1 MDKQS
6 KKINDKNN
14 FSIRVL
20 HNVECYEHI
29 HLNAEIS
36 FCIKGR
42 LKVKIENEDFV
53 LKEGCGVLIMPYKM
67 HSYKSDKDTDSCII
81 EFDSAMIDELR
92 NVSFNDTLIFSLP
105 DELIKYIISEKKQSS
120 VYSKA
125 ILYPILN
132 ICFDSIEKSQ
142 MLNKQESLIQK
153 VFLYVDSHYKE
164 KISLVHAAKELG
176 YNPSYLS
183 RVFSENAGIGVRE
196 FINRYRIIQSVL
208 YIKRGDLTITQIA
221 FECGFNNLRTYNREF
236 KKYFKMTPS
245 EYIKNGYNLYVSERE
260 VTNNQ
265 DVIMW

>member
-6 KKINDKNN
+6 KKINDNDN

-42 LKVKIENEDFV
+42 LKVKIENEDFA
-53 LKEGCGVLIMPYKM
+53 LKEGYGVLIMPYKI

-81 EFDSAMIDELR
+81 EFDSTGIDELR
-92 NVSFNDTLIFSLP
+92 NIGFNDTVIFSLS
-105 DELIKYIISEKKQSS
+105 DELRKYIVSEKKQSS

-132 ICFDSIEKSQ
+132 SCFGSIEKRQILS
-142 MLNKQESLIQK
+142 KQESLIQK
-153 VFLYVDSHYKE
+153 VFLYVRNHYKE
-164 KISLVHAAKELG
+164 KISLVQTAKEIG
-176 YNPSYLS
+176 YNPSYVS
-183 RVFSENAGIGVRE
+183 RVFSENAGIGFRE
-196 FINRYRIIQSVL
+196 FINRYRIIKSVS

-221 FECGFNNLRTYNREF
+221 LECGFDNLRTYNREF
-236 KKYFKMTPS
+236 KKYFKITPS
-245 EYIKNGYNLYVSERE
+245 EYLKNGYNYYFSERE
-260 VTNNQ
+260 VTNN
-265 DVIMW
+265 